1 MTILLHLKIIPTQN
15 GITGKDQQKILA
27 ALKEIEVEEIN
38 FGELPEVA
46 KLEIR

>member
-1 MTILLHLKIIPTQN
+1 MTTLLNLKIISVQN
-15 GITGKDQQKILA
+15 GITNRDQQKILA
-27 ALKEIEVEEIN
+27 ALKELEVEEIK